1 MAIKEQKEY
10 AGEHDYDPTT
20 GAKNNL
26 EQYDAFASVKPNVWA
41 GNDWGLKRGS

>member
-1 MAIKEQKEY
+1 VAIKEQKEY

-26 EQYDAFASVKPNVWA
+26 EQYDAFASVKPNV
-41 GNDWGLKRGS
+41 